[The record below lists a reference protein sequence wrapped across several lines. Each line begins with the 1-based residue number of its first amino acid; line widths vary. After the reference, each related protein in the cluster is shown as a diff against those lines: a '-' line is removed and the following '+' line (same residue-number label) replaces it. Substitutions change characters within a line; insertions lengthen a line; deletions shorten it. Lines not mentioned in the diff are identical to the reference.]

1 VFNGGLSVHAESV
14 RENLYII
21 KKIISDLSGKDIPVK
36 VETIKTKSLSKK
48 DLKEKALN
56 NPIVKE
62 AMELFEGRIVDV
74 IPNKNSE

>member
-14 RENLYII
+14 RENLHII

-36 VETIKTKSLSKK
+36 VETVKTKSLSKK